1 MRTLALLAALAIPI
15 TAVADQRDD
24 VLQETMKW
32 VGRGKT
38 QTMIVSH
45 LTTPGAEHFISQVA
59 HKHYG
64 DLIAG
69 ELVDAY
75 AAANREPHEVNI
87 AGTKVIDLKEFE
99 LGENYNWQA
108 LKKAFP
114 GVTTVVRLS
123 DPGFDRI
130 ATYALVRA
138 DLLTETGAETRT
150 IFLEKE
156 PGKDRWKTTWGTAG
170 RYDASRRTDTFLDP
184 PPRVK

>member
-1 MRTLALLAALAIPI
+1 MRTLALLAALAVPM
-15 TAVADQRDD
+15 TAAADQRGD
-24 VLQETMKW
+24 VLQETMNW
-32 VGRGKT
+32 VALRKP
-38 QTMIVSH
+38 QTMIVSQ

-64 DLIAG
+64 DVIAG

-75 AAANREPHEVNI
+75 AAANREPHEVTLT
-87 AGTKVIDLKEFE
+87 APRVADLKEFE
-99 LGENYNWQA
+99 RGESYDWPA

-138 DLLTETGAETRT
+138 DLLTEAGAETRT
-150 IFLEKE
+150 IFLEKA
-156 PGKDRWKTTWGTAG
+156 PGKDRWKSTWGTSG
-170 RYDASRRTDTFLDP
+170 NYDISRRTDTFLDP